1 MESGILSKL
10 QPMKK
15 LTYLSFILFCTLA
28 FPRCVAVKD
37 YQKAY
42 LNDEE
47 MKLENRKVD
56 VFESDFQSYREGAVG
71 GTNGNNG
78 SGCGCN

>member
-1 MESGILSKL
+1 MEKGILSKL

-15 LTYLSFILFCTLA
+15 QAYLSLLLFSTMT
-28 FPRCVAVKD
+28 FSGCVTVKD
-37 YQKAY
+37 YQKTY

-47 MKLENRKVD
+47 MKLENRKID

>member
-1 MESGILSKL
+1 
-10 QPMKK
+10 MKK
-15 LTYLSFILFCTLA
+15 QIFNIGFLLIGIIISS
-28 FPRCVAVKD
+28 CVSVKD
-37 YQKAY
+37 YQKTH

-47 MKLENRKVD
+47 MKLENRQVE

-71 GTNGNNG
+71 GTNGNSG

>member
-1 MESGILSKL
+1 
-10 QPMKK
+10 MKK
-15 LTYLSFILFCTLA
+15 LLLPFIFLIFSVITLSCAT
-28 FPRCVAVKD
+28 VKD
-37 YQKAY
+37 YQKVY

-47 MKLENRKVD
+47 MKLENRKVE

-71 GTNGNNG
+71 GTNGNSG